1 MKVTIDREVFQR
13 LLKRVSGAVPTRT
26 PKEILRYILM
36 EVSGDCVTLTAQGP
50 EHGVVS
56 KIHSGFTVGQPGSA
70 LLPTGK
76 MLQVVAESGSCET
89 ISIESDGS
97 WLTVSYGSTVF
108 RLLTVL
114 DEYPRHEQ
122 RGEGRRY
129 EIIVDQII
137 RAGKR
142 ARVATG
148 DSGARFNFHAVQL
161 KTDGKAA
168 QLVGTN
174 GKAVTLSQVQLDSA
188 HDGEGEKILIDP
200 ALLALIDSACAGQT
214 DQMATIIVSQSEI
227 AVEVGDTLLF
237 SRLQTGAYPDVT
249 KVLFTPAETVT
260 VLAGDLRRVLS
271 TAGTMMEKEDSTI
284 CLTVEAD
291 ELRASADNDTV
302 GHSQVRHPVAY
313 TGKPIKTFFNP
324 DSTLKWVQTFPP
336 ETSMD
341 LQWQGNDRPMC
352 LVAGGAR
359 LVISP
364 KVSA

>member
-1 MKVTIDREVFQR
+1 MRVTIDREVFQR

-36 EVSGDCVTLTAQGP
+36 EVSSDSVTLTAQGP

-56 KIHSGFTVGQPGSA
+56 HVHTGFTIGQPGSV
-70 LLPTGK
+70 LLPTGR
-76 MLQVVAESGSCET
+76 MLQVVGESGDSET
-89 ISIESDGS
+89 ISIESENS
-97 WLTVSYGSTVF
+97 WMTVCYGSAVF

-114 DEYPRHEQ
+114 DEYPRHQ

-148 DSGARFNFHAVQL
+148 DSGANYNFHAVQL
-161 KTDGKAA
+161 KTEGTSA

-174 GKAVTLSQVQLDSA
+174 GKAMTVSQVQLDTA

-214 DQMATIIVSQSEI
+214 DQMATIIVSQAEI
-227 AVEVGDTLLF
+227 AVEVGDTLMF
-237 SRLQTGAYPDVT
+237 SRLQTGAYPDVS
-249 KVLFTPAETVT
+249 KLYFTPSETVT
-260 VLAGDLRRVLS
+260 MLAGDLRRVLS

-284 CLTVEAD
+284 CLTIEAD

-302 GHSQVRHPVAY
+302 GHSQVNHPVAY
-313 TGKPIKTFFNP
+313 SGEPIKVLFNP

-336 ETSMD
+336 ETSMN
-341 LQWQGNDRPMC
+341 LEWQGNDRPMC

-359 LVISP
+359 LVILP
-364 KVSA
+364 KVSR